1 VVRIPSVNERL
12 GDGVPPS
19 GELAM
24 SVGLTASNI
33 QSTGG
38 FTECKI
44 QVASVTSCHP
54 VVSARMNPGD
64 F

>member
-1 VVRIPSVNERL
+1 MEDPLETFV
-12 GDGVPPS
+12 
-19 GELAM
+19 
-24 SVGLTASNI
+24 
-33 QSTGG
+33 TGG